1 MTCSAFVRYKGFH
14 YSKAIIF
21 LDRVDFRNK
30 RKKGQHLNSLCAVS
44 TLPKGKNKIAYD
56 AEHADNKGLRF
67 YAYLTTIRR
76 ELVKITVAVRNKG
89 KRARLIKQVCMTMYR
104 MKRMTCTARRRRSC
118 INRAMRR
125 LILILRTATAY

>member
-44 TLPKGKNKIAYD
+44 TLPKGKNKIERLGGFD
-56 AEHADNKGLRF
+56 RFHEFDGTNDNSDDQ
-67 YAYLTTIRR
+67 T
-76 ELVKITVAVRNKG
+76 
-89 KRARLIKQVCMTMYR
+89 
-104 MKRMTCTARRRRSC
+104 
-118 INRAMRR
+118 
-125 LILILRTATAY
+125 

>member
-44 TLPKGKNKIAYD
+44 TLPKGKNKIRRFD
-56 AEHADNKGLRF
+56 PNEKSSLLRF
-67 YAYLTTIRR
+67 QT
-76 ELVKITVAVRNKG
+76 E
-89 KRARLIKQVCMTMYR
+89 
-104 MKRMTCTARRRRSC
+104 
-118 INRAMRR
+118 
-125 LILILRTATAY
+125 